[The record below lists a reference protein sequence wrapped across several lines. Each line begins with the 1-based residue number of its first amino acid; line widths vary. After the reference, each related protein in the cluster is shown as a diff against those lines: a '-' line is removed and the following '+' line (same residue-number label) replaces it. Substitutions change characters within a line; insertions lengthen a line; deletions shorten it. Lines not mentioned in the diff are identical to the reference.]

1 MKTADL
7 VDTHDA
13 HVRFCN
19 LQFLKLGRR
28 RAFSGEIV
36 TVRCFEDN
44 TLLKAE
50 LGKPGNGKVLVVDGG
65 GSTRCALVGD
75 LIAGLALSNDW
86 AGIVIHGAVRD
97 SAEIDAMEIGVF
109 ALGTSPKKSAKA
121 GAGDVGAV
129 LAFGGVVIAPG
140 MWLYADAD
148 GVLVADTK
156 LV

>member
-19 LQFLKLGRR
+19 LQFTKLGRR
-28 RAFSGEIV
+28 RMFSGEIV

-44 TLLKAE
+44 TLLKVE
-50 LGKPGNGKVLVVDGG
+50 LGKPGHGKVLVVDGG

-75 LIAGLALSNDW
+75 QIAALALANGWS
-86 AGIVIHGAVRD
+86 GIVIHGAVRD
-97 SAEIDAMEIGVF
+97 SAEIDTMDIGVF

-121 GAGDVGAV
+121 GAGEVSAV

-148 GVLVADTK
+148 GVLIADTK
-156 LV
+156 L